1 MTMPEDPRPN
11 PVPVPDATPP
21 AAPGATLRVRTDRRL
36 IRASARSER
45 YLLVDVVAPTV
56 ARDPARRR
64 PPVNLAFVVD
74 RSGSMSGHAK
84 LTLAKQAV
92 LESIHRLDDED
103 RFAVVVY
110 DSEIDVVLPGTHAAE
125 TARRTAA
132 DRLRHVEPRGSTALH
147 GGWVTGCNEVAGGLG
162 EGVNRVLLLTDGLAN
177 VGVQDPDELAR
188 QAADLR
194 ARGITTSTFG
204 VGRDFD
210 EQLLQGMA
218 DSGGG
223 NFYFIGDVAQMRDH
237 ITSEVGD
244 TLEVVAR
251 DVVLELDVPAG
262 AMVRALSAF
271 RLEQAGS
278 RVHVHLGDLVSGQV
292 VQVAL
297 AVRFDLGFLD
307 SAVQAV
313 VRIDDRAHVLASA
326 GQGAEPVT
334 VTWTYADHE
343 RNDAQ
348 PRDGDVDRFVARMT
362 AERSRVEASRL
373 NKQGRYR
380 EAREELAMASAFI
393 APLAASDAMVASLRM
408 EVDADADAFSAPMD
422 AYELKR
428 RHFAAVSGTKARR
441 TDGKPMRPGDLP
453 EQGNGNA

>member
-1 MTMPEDPRPN
+1 MTLPEDPRPT
-11 PVPVPDATPP
+11 AGTPP
-21 AAPGATLRVRTDRRL
+21 AIPVGAVLRVRTDRHL
-36 IRASARSER
+36 IRAQARSER
-45 YLLVDVVAPTV
+45 YLLIDVVAPTV
-56 ARDPARRR
+56 APDPSRRR
-64 PPVNLAFVVD
+64 PPVNLAFVLD

-110 DSEIDVVLPGTHAAE
+110 DSEIDVVLPGTHAAGA
-125 TARRTAA
+125 ARRTAG

-188 QAADLR
+188 QAAELR

-251 DVVLELDVPAG
+251 DVVLELDVPMG
-262 AMVRALSAF
+262 VDVRAISAF
-271 RLEQAGS
+271 RLERIGSQA
-278 RVHVHLGDLVSGQV
+278 RVHLGDLVSGQV

-297 AVRFDLGFLD
+297 ALRFDIGFLD
-307 SAVQAV
+307 AV
-313 VRIDDRAHVLASA
+313 VETEVRVDDRMHVFRDAHDVAPA
-326 GQGAEPVT
+326 T
-334 VTWTYADHE
+334 VTWSYAGHE

-348 PRDGDVDRFVARMT
+348 PRDAEVDRFVALMT

-373 NKQGRYR
+373 NKAGRYS
-380 EAREELAMASAFI
+380 EARAHLAEASAWM
-393 APLAASDAMVASLRM
+393 APMSAGDAVVADLQM
-408 EVDADADAFSAPMD
+408 QVEADALAFSGPMD
-422 AYELKR
+422 PMELKR
-428 RHFAAVSGTKARR
+428 RHFAAVSSSRARR
-441 TDGKPMRPGDLP
+441 ADGKPVKPDHDANQRSG
-453 EQGNGNA
+453 QA

>member
-1 MTMPEDPRPN
+1 M
-11 PVPVPDATPP
+11 
-21 AAPGATLRVRTDRRL
+21 RTDRRL
-36 IRASARSER
+36 IRAQARSVR

-56 ARDPARRR
+56 ARDPSRRR
-64 PPVNLAFVVD
+64 PPVNLAFVLD

-92 LESIHRLDDED
+92 LESIHRLEDED

-110 DSEIDVVLPGTHAAE
+110 DSEIDVVLPGSHAGEA
-125 TARRTAA
+125 ARRTAA

-177 VGVQDPDELAR
+177 VGIRDGEVLAR
-188 QAADLR
+188 QASELR
-194 ARGITTSTFG
+194 VRGITTSTFG

-262 AMVRALSAF
+262 ANVTALSGF

-278 RVHVHLGDLVSGQV
+278 RVRVHLGDLVSGQV

-297 AVRFDLGFLD
+297 ALRFDVGFID
-307 SAVQAV
+307 SV
-313 VRIDDRAHVLASA
+313 VETVIRLEDRANVLRAA
-326 GQGAEPVT
+326 GDAAPV
-334 VTWTYADHE
+334 VVGWTYADHE

-348 PRDGDVDRFVARMT
+348 PRDAEVDRFVARMT
-362 AERSRVEASRL
+362 AERSRVEAARL

-380 EAREELAMASAFI
+380 EAREQLVEASAWM
-393 APLAASDAMVASLRM
+393 APLAADDAEVLSLRAM
-408 EVDADADAFSAPMD
+408 VDADADAFSAPMD
-422 AYELKR
+422 ARELKQ
-428 RHFAAVSGTKARR
+428 RHFAAVSASRARSAE
-441 TDGKPMRPGDLP
+441 GKPVRSGDQP
-453 EQGNGNA
+453 EQGSGDA

>member
-1 MTMPEDPRPN
+1 MTLSHEPQP
-11 PVPVPDATPP
+11 TSIH
-21 AAPGATLRVRTDRRL
+21 APGSGGTVRVRTDRRL
-36 IRASARSER
+36 IRAQARSER

-56 ARDPARRR
+56 ERNPSLRR
-64 PPVNLAFVVD
+64 PPVNLAFVLD
-74 RSGSMSGHAK
+74 RSGSMSGQAK

-92 LESIHRLDDED
+92 LESIHRLEDED

-110 DSEIDVVLPGTHAAE
+110 DSEIDVVLPGSHAGGA
-125 TARRTAA
+125 ARRTAA
-132 DRLRHVEPRGSTALH
+132 DRLRSVEPRGSTALH

-177 VGVQDPDELAR
+177 VGVKDPDELAR
-188 QAADLR
+188 QAAELR

-262 AMVRALSAF
+262 VEVRALSAF
-271 RLEQAGS
+271 RVERAGS
-278 RVHVHLGDLVSGQV
+278 RVRVHLGDLVSGQV

-297 AVRFDLGFLD
+297 ALRFDVGFLD
-307 SAVQAV
+307 SVITTV
-313 VRIDDRAHVLASA
+313 IRLDDRAHVFASA
-326 GQGAEPVT
+326 GQPVEPVA

-348 PRDGDVDRFVARMT
+348 PRDGDVDRVVAQMT

-373 NKQGRYR
+373 NKEGRYR
-380 EAREELAMASAFI
+380 EAREQLVHASASM
-393 APLAASDAMVASLRM
+393 APLAGLDPTIASLRM

-428 RHFAAVSGTKARR
+428 RHFAAVSSSRSRR
-441 TDGKPMRPGDLP
+441 ADGKPVRPDDQPKPGS
-453 EQGNGNA
+453 GNA